1 MEVSGLNP
9 GLAAISRIGCI
20 VDDWRQSQAQME
32 ADLAGVRSADWI
44 SFGQSEARPAVH
56 MASAFRPALPIH
68 IFRLPPAK
76 PRRLQPGQ
84 LAWCSAN
91 VPGFVDLLPAEC
103 GPAAGYHDLR
113 NVRIVA
119 VYEGSPLE
127 FGAADISEASV
138 SLKPRIRVRAAMTER
153 ADDQS

>member
-1 MEVSGLNP
+1 MTFGSPFPSLGEQIYDARLAESRRLKEIEMALRDRWARTESGLT
-9 GLAAISRIGCI
+9 AARYA
-20 VDDWRQSQAQME
+20 AQLSALRPMVPPP
-32 ADLAGVRSADWI
+32 VR
-44 SFGQSEARPAVH
+44 PT
-56 MASAFRPALPIH
+56 
-68 IFRLPPAK
+68 
-76 PRRLQPGQ
+76 RLQPGQ

-153 ADDQS
+153 ADD